1 MRWHYEICC
10 CWIFLFAT
18 WFDAIRRWSCHIF
31 FKCWK
36 TFNPSGVSPTK
47 WSNTLKTIRR
57 QPLKR
62 LIVRRM
68 QKRIF
73 EKIKFYIVKRN
84 IIHISCSVWCTFYRN
99 DIKKVLSIF
108 IFENLWNTNPK
119 LNTNNE
125 VAEILFLKCN
135 SNFISKAMYLLLFLF
150 YKLWR
155 VGYKFHKVIDAKI
168 RSTAV
173 YLAH

>member
-1 MRWHYEICC
+1 
-10 CWIFLFAT
+10 
-18 WFDAIRRWSCHIF
+18 
-31 FKCWK
+31 
-36 TFNPSGVSPTK
+36 
-47 WSNTLKTIRR
+47 
-57 QPLKR
+57 
-62 LIVRRM
+62 M

-173 YLAH
+173 SLTGWYDTVIIRCHPAGISLFKYTSLNWFSCLNRWLWTDFTHCSGIFNN